1 VFINQE
7 KKMQTQEG
15 SAIARYLI
23 EKYGSDKFRIVL
35 EKVKQEA
42 KQQKESAKDGKST
55 K

>member
-1 VFINQE
+1 
-7 KKMQTQEG
+7 MQTQEDRD
-15 SAIARYLI
+15 IARYLI